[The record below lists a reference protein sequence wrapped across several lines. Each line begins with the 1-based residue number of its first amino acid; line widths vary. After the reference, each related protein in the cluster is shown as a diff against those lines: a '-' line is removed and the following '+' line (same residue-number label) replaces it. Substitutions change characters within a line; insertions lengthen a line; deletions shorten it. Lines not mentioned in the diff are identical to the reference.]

1 LRSDVLFNVPVGFGI
16 NFKKNTIFFTW
27 NCAIVL
33 ETNENMFGQ
42 KLLNLKALHA
52 QIGIRLKAE
61 TDIDVMPFVNFG
73 SEDFAFDILA
83 YQRENSSTDEEPAQ
97 EILSLY
103 SSVSKLL
110 FFCFNNNYNRTL
122 PYLVI

>member
-1 LRSDVLFNVPVGFGI
+1 
-16 NFKKNTIFFTW
+16 
-27 NCAIVL
+27 
-33 ETNENMFGQ
+33 MFGQ